1 MTEYP
6 VIMTTL
12 QEETTLYIPDPDQVK
27 PVYEQ
32 NLLEDPE
39 TPFPFWAKIWAS
51 SLALTSFLKNNQE
64 WVKGKR
70 VLEIGA
76 GIGLPSF
83 SIAHLAES
91 VVISDHAAAAVELME
106 KNIRHLGLENIT
118 ALCLDWNHFHGE
130 IKAEVVLLSDINYA
144 PEQFDPLLKLIQ
156 RFLAERS
163 LVIIAT
169 PQRIMGVPFVE
180 KLSCYIINRTEENI
194 IEQET
199 EVEISILTLQHL
211 PAEENDRRE

>member
-12 QEETTLYIPDPDQVK
+12 QEGITLYIPDPDQVK

-51 SLALTSFLKNNQE
+51 SLALTSFLKNTQE
-64 WVKGKR
+64 LVKGKR

-83 SIAHLAES
+83 SIADLAKS
-91 VVISDHAAAAVELME
+91 VLISDHAAAAVTLME
-106 KNIRHLGLENIT
+106 KNIQQLGVKNVT
-118 ALCLDWNHFHGE
+118 AMCLDWNHFPGE
-130 IKAEVVLLSDINYA
+130 IKAEVILLSDINYA
-144 PEQFDPLLKLIQ
+144 PEQFAPLLKLIQ
-156 RFLAERS
+156 GFLAEGS

-169 PQRIMGVPFVE
+169 PQRILGVPFVE
-180 KLSCYIINRTEENI
+180 QLSSYIINHKEEKI
-194 IEQET
+194 KEKEA
-199 EVEISILTLQHL
+199 EVEISIFILHH
-211 PAEENDRRE
+211 